1 MSFAVIPAIDLRA
14 GQVVRLRQG
23 DYAQQT
29 SYRVEPLVLARDYA
43 AAGAPWLHVVDLD
56 GARDGA
62 LANLRVIRAI
72 ADGLMPVQAGGGVR
86 SESDLE
92 RLFDAGVSRVVVGSV
107 AVREPDTVC
116 AWLARHGADRLCIAL
131 DTRRVGDVWRL
142 PVDGW
147 TRPGEATLEELATRY
162 AAAGARH
169 LLCTDIERDG
179 MLAGPNLDLY
189 RDLASRFPTLAVIAS
204 GGVRDAGDVRAVREA
219 GAAGVVLGRSLLEG
233 KLSLMEALAC

>member
-147 TRPGEATLEELATRY
+147 TRPGKPRSRNLPRAMPRPAPATCCALTSSAT
-162 AAAGARH
+162 ACSPARTST
-169 LLCTDIERDG
+169 CTGISHR
-179 MLAGPNLDLY
+179 
-189 RDLASRFPTLAVIAS
+189 ASPRLP
-204 GGVRDAGDVRAVREA
+204 
-219 GAAGVVLGRSLLEG
+219 
-233 KLSLMEALAC
+233 